1 MKKLF
6 AALLACMLAITCFV
20 SALALEIDYAAL
32 TDAELDEL
40 IRDATAER
48 SSRQTVHVPVAVR
61 PSPDKYTW
69 YVQDY
74 VGRNAAGF
82 GYTSL
87 GGDRL
92 EQYGDGYLEFIFV
105 TEDGMFID
113 IEDEAQLQKYIVTG
127 QNLAPDTEMKYIFSK
142 DSKGREYSNLI
153 DFQSVRFIDL
163 TVKRID
169 GTMAGDPVAFE
180 LIPIHPSPDKYTT
193 YIRNYVGKNVAS
205 FGYTSLG
212 GDRRDEYGAG
222 NIKFN
227 FVADDGAYLDPENI
241 DLLKQ
246 YVVTS
251 QDVAPNAKMKLV
263 FQKDSKGKEYS
274 NLIDSQTYQSIT
286 LYVHRL
292 NLVNPDTTASAAES
306 KGTEKAGA
314 SAEENREAEKAE
326 ASAESP
332 AATEAAPEPV
342 VADGTVLSYQDVKY
356 RLMSNGHVEICG
368 YTKSRSSITIPSEID
383 GRTVTKIADH
393 AFENCTAMKT
403 LLNWAD
409 LTHIGASAF
418 KGCTG
423 LKDIS
428 IPGDT
433 VFIGES
439 AFEGCK
445 SLKTVIMWGEPTSIE
460 KNTFK
465 NCTRLTDIS
474 LPSSVKYIA
483 ESAFENC
490 SGMRTVIIWGDITS
504 IGMKAFKGCSS
515 LDDISIPSSCEVIE
529 ESAFEGCSDLETVIL
544 WGDTNIGK
552 SAFRKCTSLE
562 DINISSGTKYIGD
575 YAFEGCT
582 SLENVFVWGRSTK
595 IGKNAFANCPELKN
609 APH

>member
-6 AALLACMLAITCFV
+6 TVLLACLLAITYFT
-20 SALALEIDYAAL
+20 SALALEIDYSSL

-40 IRDATAER
+40 IREATAER
-48 SSRQTVHVPVAVR
+48 SSRQATHVPVAVNA
-61 PSPDKYTW
+61 SPDKYTW

-92 EQYGDGYLEFIFV
+92 EQYGAGYLEFIFV

-113 IEDEAQLQKYIVTG
+113 IEDEALLQKYIVTG
-127 QNLAPDTEMKYIFSK
+127 QNLAPNTEIKYVFRK
-142 DSKGREYSNLI
+142 DSSGKEYSNLL
-153 DFQSVRFIDL
+153 DFQSIRLIDL

-180 LIPIHPSPDKYTT
+180 LIPINPSPDKYTT

-227 FVADDGAYLDPENI
+227 FVADDGAYLDPEDTDI
-241 DLLKQ
+241 LKQ
-246 YVVTS
+246 YVVTA
-251 QDVAPNAKMKLV
+251 QDVAPNSEMKLV
-263 FQKDSKGKEYS
+263 FRKDSKGNEYS

-286 LYVHRL
+286 LYVHKL
-292 NLVNPDTTASAAES
+292 DLVYPDTTASAEETEETGATTETTTAAEP
-306 KGTEKAGA
+306 T
-314 SAEENREAEKAE
+314 
-326 ASAESP
+326 
-332 AATEAAPEPV
+332 AAPV
-342 VADGTVLSYQDVKY
+342 VADGTVLSDRDVKY
-356 RLMSNGHVEICG
+356 RLMSDGNVEICG
-368 YTKSRSSITIPSEID
+368 YTKAQSSITIPSEID
-383 GRTVTKIADH
+383 GRKVTKIADS
-393 AFENCTAMKT
+393 AFENCTSLKS

-409 LTHIGASAF
+409 LTYIGANAF

-428 IPGDT
+428 IPGET
-433 VFIGES
+433 TFIGES
-439 AFEGCK
+439 AFEGCTN
-445 SLKTVIMWGEPTSIE
+445 LKTVILWGDPTSIE

-465 NCTRLTDIS
+465 NCSKLTDIS

-490 SGMRTVIIWGDITS
+490 TSMSTVIIWGDITS
-504 IGMKAFKGCSS
+504 IGKCAFKNCSS
-515 LDDISIPSSCEVIE
+515 LDDVSIPSSCKVIE
-529 ESAFEGCSDLETVIL
+529 ESAFEGCSDLDTVIL
-544 WGDTNIGK
+544 WGDTNIGN

-562 DINISSGTKYIGD
+562 EISISSGTEYIGD
-575 YAFEGCT
+575 YAFEGCS
-582 SLENVFVWGRSTK
+582 SLENVLMWGRSTK
-595 IGKNAFANCPELKN
+595 IGKNAFANCPKLKN